1 MFLKRYFPESK
12 FFFST
17 EAIEKEP
24 TGATGSLTASL
35 CSINIPHHRRI
46 GEDTV
51 YGSSQD
57 P

>member
-1 MFLKRYFPESK
+1 MVFFP
-12 FFFST
+12 T
-17 EAIEKEP
+17 EAIENDP
-24 TGATGSLTASL
+24 AAVTGSLTVSL